1 MFNLIKKF
9 KGRIPK
15 GNKKMSYN
23 KEYYDGKKQK
33 LFERLAKQKDSTI
46 IAMMNVID
54 EFRRY
59 AADIQADFAELN
71 EKEKMSIEE
80 EKKEEPKENANLEE
94 KKDVPKS

>member
-59 AADIQADFAELN
+59 AADIQADLIELSG
-71 EKEKMSIEE
+71 KEKTSIEE
-80 EKKEEPKENANLEE
+80 VKEEPKEKANLEE

>member
-1 MFNLIKKF
+1 
-9 KGRIPK
+9 
-15 GNKKMSYN
+15 
-23 KEYYDGKKQK
+23 
-33 LFERLAKQKDSTI
+33 
-46 IAMMNVID
+46 MNVID